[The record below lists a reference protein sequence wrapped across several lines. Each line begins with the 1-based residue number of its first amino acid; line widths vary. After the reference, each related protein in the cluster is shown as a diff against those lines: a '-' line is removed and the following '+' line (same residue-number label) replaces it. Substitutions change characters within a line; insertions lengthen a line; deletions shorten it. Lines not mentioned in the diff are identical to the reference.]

1 MTDPLEPRRLPPFVV
16 VALSLAISLA
26 PVTLQTITLVLSHS
40 LVTTLLVAAILACL
54 FILGGMR
61 YQALVYGSLDAVPG
75 GSIAGLVVAVLAYHA
90 LALPMAFLINAKL
103 FAPMPHAP

>member
-1 MTDPLEPRRLPPFVV
+1 MTDPLEPRRLPPFLV

-26 PVTLQTITLVLSHS
+26 PVTLQTVTLALSQS

-61 YQALVYGSLDAVPG
+61 YQALVYGSLEAVPG
-75 GSIAGLVVAVLAYHA
+75 GSIAGLVAAVVAYHA
-90 LALPMAFLINAKL
+90 LALPMAMLLNAKF
-103 FAPMPHAP
+103 FASVAHAH

>member
-1 MTDPLEPRRLPPFVV
+1 MTDPLEPRRLPPFLVI
-16 VALSLAISLA
+16 ALSLAISLA
-26 PVTLQTITLVLSHS
+26 PVTLQTVTLALSQS

-75 GSIAGLVVAVLAYHA
+75 GSIVSLVIAVLVYHL
-90 LALPMAFLINAKL
+90 LALPMAFILYAK
-103 FAPMPHAP
+103 FIAPAAAHH

>member
-26 PVTLQTITLVLSHS
+26 PVTLQTVTLALSHS

-61 YQALVYGSLDAVPG
+61 YQALVYGSLDAVPAG
-75 GSIAGLVVAVLAYHA
+75 AIAGLVAAVVAYHA
-90 LALPMAFLINAKL
+90 LALPMAFLLNAQ
-103 FAPMPHAP
+103 FIAPMPHAP